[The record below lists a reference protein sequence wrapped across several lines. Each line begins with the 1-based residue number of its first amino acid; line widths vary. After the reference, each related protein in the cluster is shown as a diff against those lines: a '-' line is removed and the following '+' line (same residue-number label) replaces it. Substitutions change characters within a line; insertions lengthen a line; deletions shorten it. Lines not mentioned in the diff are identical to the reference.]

1 MTISIFIALNV
12 TAAFLLSLSGTVM
25 MMMEKPMVRFS
36 LWGAFFFTST
46 MILGFTMVGTWAI
59 AMNVGQNIW

>member
-12 TAAFLLSLSGTVM
+12 TAAFLLMLAGVVM
-25 MMMEKPMVRFS
+25 MMMETPKIRFS
-36 LWGAFFFTST
+36 MWGAFFFTST